1 MSPPS
6 SPGLTYGLGKE
17 WSNAGHVKN
26 TRSCIVVVNFP
37 PWLLLLLLLVDM
49 LCIDEEEE
57 EDINTDQRVNGG
69 RWLHGYGVL
78 VDRFACNPSVRYLL
92 SCCCSSCL
100 NIKCNC
106 TEVLSRENAA
116 VRSKGRVEE

>member
-17 WSNAGHVKN
+17 GSNAGHVKN
-26 TRSCIVVVNFP
+26 TRSCIVAGNFP
-37 PWLLLLLLLVDM
+37 PWLLLLLLVDM

-78 VDRFACNPSVRYLL
+78 VDRFACNPSVRCL
-92 SCCCSSCL
+92 SSGTSS
-100 NIKCNC
+100 
-106 TEVLSRENAA
+106 AA
-116 VRSKGRVEE
+116 VLLLLALI